1 VAFPDRAGGATI
13 RGISDLKTHIMNKN
27 QYFLACVIGLAASCS
42 AVLAEDAAVIVP
54 VSEDGVQRLAIEMD
68 SYRYTPSHIVV
79 QAGKPVELT
88 LISKS
93 GITPHDFVI
102 DDPAFGQ
109 NIDVDVGGGE
119 TETATFTPTA
129 AGSFVFYCSKD
140 PPFLASHR
148 KKGMEGRIEVR

>member
-1 VAFPDRAGGATI
+1 
-13 RGISDLKTHIMNKN
+13 MNRN
-27 QYFLACVIGLAASCS
+27 QYFVVNVISLLMSCS
-42 AVLAEDAAVIVP
+42 AVLADDAAVIVP
-54 VSEDGVQRLAIEMD
+54 VAEDGVQRLTIEVD
-68 SYRYTPSHIVV
+68 SYRYTPGHIIV

-109 NIDVDVGGGE
+109 KIDVDVSGGE
-119 TETATFTPTA
+119 TEIGTFTPTT

-148 KKGMEGRIEVR
+148 KKGMEGKIEVR